1 MPIPI
6 PGKVN
11 SAMNAYRSR
20 PNTLPWPPILLVS
33 ILVCGIALNSFTPL
47 TLVFPGG
54 RILGIVLIATALSID
69 LWAMATL
76 RRAHTTIMPH
86 RGSSHLVTEGPFKL
100 SRNPIYLGNMMLLVG
115 IGLFFQ
121 IGWLLPLA
129 VLDGVLTY
137 YLAIRR
143 EEGHLIAMFGYKY
156 ESYMKAVRRWI

>member
-1 MPIPI
+1 MLMPI

-20 PNTLPWPPILLVS
+20 PNTLPWPPILLVLM
-33 ILVCGIALNSFTPL
+33 LVCGVALNNFLPL
-47 TLVFPGG
+47 ALVFPGG

-69 LWAMATL
+69 LWAMTTL

-100 SRNPIYLGNMMLLVG
+100 SRNPIYLAYMVLLVG

-121 IGWLLPLA
+121 NCWLLPLA
-129 VLDGVLTY
+129 VLDGVLLH
-137 YLAIRR
+137 YLAIRG
-143 EEGHLIAMFGYKY
+143 EESHLIAMFGYKY
-156 ESYMKAVRRWI
+156 ENYMKTVRRWI